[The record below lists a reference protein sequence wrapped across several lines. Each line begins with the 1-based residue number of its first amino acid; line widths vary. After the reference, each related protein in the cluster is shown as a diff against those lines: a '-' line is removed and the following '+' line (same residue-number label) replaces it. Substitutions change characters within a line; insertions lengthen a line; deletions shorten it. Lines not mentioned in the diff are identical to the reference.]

1 MYEVI
6 LGKRSSQ
13 VMLHAWGDPAAGDSA
28 EGRAQSLA
36 LEKQLW
42 QGDREEDIW
51 DKGGWQERML
61 CSIPRVA

>member
-1 MYEVI
+1 
-6 LGKRSSQ
+6 
-13 VMLHAWGDPAAGDSA
+13 MLHAWGDPAAGDSA

-42 QGDREEDIW
+42 QGDREGDIW
-51 DKGGWQERML
+51 DKGGRQERML